1 MALRTIMTQEQP
13 TLHKVARPVTNFDDR
28 LHDLLDDMAETLAA
42 ANGAGLAAPQ
52 VGILR
57 RVFLIDVDERGLIEF
72 INPEILETSG
82 EQDGVEGCLS
92 LPDQWGMVKRPN
104 HVKVRAQDRSGAWF
118 ELEGDELTARYL
130 DRLAQGRQD
139 DLRRQQTL
147 VGPHRDDIRFTLNG
161 RDARAFGSQGQQRS
175 IVLAW
180 KMAEVELSAEILG
193 EQPLLLLD
201 DVMSELD
208 EQRRSAVVSF
218 VQEGIQTVVTTTN
231 LGYFPP
237 ELLEASKVVSFGG

>member
-82 EQDGVEGCLS
+82 EQEGPEGCLS
-92 LPDQWGMVKRPN
+92 VPGEYGLVKRPM
-104 HVKVRAQDRSGAWF
+104 HVKVRAQDRNGAFF
-118 ELEGDELTARYL
+118 EVEGEGLTARCFC
-130 DRLAQGRQD
+130 
-139 DLRRQQTL
+139 
-147 VGPHRDDIRFTLNG
+147 H
-161 RDARAFGSQGQQRS
+161 
-175 IVLAW
+175 
-180 KMAEVELSAEILG
+180 EIDHL
-193 EQPLLLLD
+193 
-201 DVMSELD
+201 
-208 EQRRSAVVSF
+208 
-218 VQEGIQTVVTTTN
+218 EGIVFTSRAERM
-231 LGYFPP
+231 LSDE
-237 ELLEASKVVSFGG
+237 ELESGEY